1 MRAAGGSGRGVVDYV
16 YMQLCFPAR
25 LVLLLSLAASLLRA
39 QSPAT
44 TNPTQVLATLTVK
57 EGVARDQIMQ
67 VMPTEVRDTVQMYL
81 DGKIQQW
88 FARGDGR
95 GVVFILSA
103 KTAAEAKAMTDA
115 LPLVKAGF
123 ASFEFMPLGPLTP
136 LRLLLAPAA
145 RP

>member
-1 MRAAGGSGRGVVDYV
+1 M
-16 YMQLCFPAR
+16 YMQLLPPAR
-25 LVLLLSLAASLLRA
+25 LILMLSLATSLLPA
-39 QSPAT
+39 QSPSS
-44 TNPTQVLATLTVK
+44 TNTTQVLATLSVK

-67 VMPTEVRDTVQMYL
+67 VMSAEVRDTVQMYL

-88 FARGDGR
+88 FARGDGK

-103 KTAAEAKAMTDA
+103 KTVAEAKAMTDA

-123 ASFEFMPLGPLTP
+123 AGFEFMPLGPLTP
-136 LRLLLAPAA
+136 LRLLIAPPA